1 MLKKLLKHEWNSVS
15 KVLGPVNL
23 GVILITLIG
32 SIILSTDLLDGNN
45 MFHMIVLL
53 LSLYIIS
60 LMTFASVTLIY
71 VYVRFYKNLFTAEGY
86 LMYTLPVTG
95 TQLFHSKLLVGFFW
109 SGVNT
114 MLTML
119 STIILAFTAT
129 LHTAREEDIQY
140 IFSSANDSV
149 KDFRFEDILGY
160 QPVVFFMIIILVIL
174 TSCLSSILMVYLS
187 ILLGQLV
194 EKNRLAAS
202 IGFYMVIYLINQI
215 FSSIVMIFPNT
226 NFILEGNSVSFI
238 GDLFR
243 LLFPGLLIT
252 QLFFSIVF
260 YVVSL
265 ILVRR
270 QVNLE

>member
-1 MLKKLLKHEWNSVS
+1 
-15 KVLGPVNL
+15 
-23 GVILITLIG
+23 
-32 SIILSTDLLDGNN
+32 
-45 MFHMIVLL
+45 
-53 LSLYIIS
+53 
-60 LMTFASVTLIY
+60 
-71 VYVRFYKNLFTAEGY
+71 
-86 LMYTLPVTG
+86 MYTLPVTG

-174 TSCLSSILMVYLS
+174 TSCLSSILMGYLR
-187 ILLGQLV
+187 QLV

>member
-45 MFHMIVLL
+45 MFPMIVLL

-129 LHTAREEDIQY
+129 LHTARE
-140 IFSSANDSV
+140 
-149 KDFRFEDILGY
+149 DFRFEDILGY

-174 TSCLSSILMVYLS
+174 TSCLSSILMGYLS